1 MDVQEQILILKNVSA
16 MKNKIFLS
24 VLLFTIYMVTTSS
37 GGSSTPPWQKENVS
51 FPMMNLEIRHTMEE
65 HDRQKEM
72 KNRQVANL
80 VSENVNK
87 KQWEKFRETT
97 AKIQD
102 RLRIVDFA
110 MQAIPT
116 GYVIYL
122 ESQKISE
129 LQSQILAEIQT
140 APYAIASILPAEIKF
155 VDDMQMI
162 VRLLTGIVVSY
173 GAINQME
180 KTERK
185 ILLEYALQ
193 EVKQLTLDAR
203 IMLMKIRDLK
213 QKIAWIKFQI
223 LNYINKDKQIIQEI
237 INHF

>member
-1 MDVQEQILILKNVSA
+1 MKTKILYSIL
-16 MKNKIFLS
+16 LS
-24 VLLFTIYMVTTSS
+24 TGYIILTSS
-37 GGSSTPPWQKENVS
+37 GGSSTPPWERENVS

-72 KNRQVANL
+72 KKWQGANL
-80 VSENVNK
+80 ASENVNRN
-87 KQWEKFRETT
+87 QWEKFRETT
-97 AKIQD
+97 TKIQD

-122 ESQKISE
+122 ESEKIAG
-129 LQSQILAEIQT
+129 LQSQIINEIQT
-140 APYAIASILPAEIKF
+140 APYAIATILPAQIKF
-155 VDDMQMI
+155 VDNIQMI
-162 VRLLTGIVVSY
+162 VRLLTGIVLSY

-193 EVKQLTLDAR
+193 EVRQLTLEAR
-203 IMLMKIRDLK
+203 VMLRKIKDLK
-213 QKIAWIKFQI
+213 QKVAWIKFQI
-223 LNYINKDKQIIQEI
+223 LNYINKDKQIIQDI
-237 INHF
+237 LNHF

>member
-1 MDVQEQILILKNVSA
+1 

>member
-1 MDVQEQILILKNVSA
+1 
-16 MKNKIFLS
+16 MKKKIILS
-24 VLLFTIYMVTTSS
+24 VGLVSSYLFLTSS

-51 FPMMNLEIRHTMEE
+51 FPMMNHEIRHTMEE
-65 HDRQKEM
+65 HSRQKDM
-72 KNRQVANL
+72 KQWQVTNL
-80 VSENVNK
+80 ASENVNK
-87 KQWEKFRETT
+87 SQWEKLRETT
-97 AKIQD
+97 TKIQD

-122 ESQKISE
+122 ECEKIQN
-129 LQSQILAEIQT
+129 LQSQIISEIQS
-140 APYAIASILPAEIKF
+140 APYAVAAILPAEVKF
-155 VDDMQMI
+155 VDDMQMV

-193 EVKQLTLDAR
+193 EVRQLTLDSR
-203 IMLMKIRDLK
+203 MMLRKIKDLK
-213 QKIAWIKFQI
+213 QKIAWIKYQMI
-223 LNYINKDKQIIQEI
+223 NYVNKDKQIIQDI
-237 INHF
+237 LNHF

>member
-1 MDVQEQILILKNVSA
+1 MDVQEQILIFINVSA

-24 VLLFTIYMVTTSS
+24 VLLFTIYIVGTSS

-80 VSENVNK
+80 ASENVNK

-180 KTERK
+180 KAERK